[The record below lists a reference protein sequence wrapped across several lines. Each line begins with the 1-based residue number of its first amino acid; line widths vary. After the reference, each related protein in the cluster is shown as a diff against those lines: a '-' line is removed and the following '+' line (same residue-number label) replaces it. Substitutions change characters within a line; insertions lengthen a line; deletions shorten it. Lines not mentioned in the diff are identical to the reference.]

1 MSTSLLYHGF
11 KVSGVKY
18 KRTRYSAGEMI
29 IDTEPKQETLKCATC
44 HSSNVIFRGKKI
56 REFRALPIGSKP
68 VKITFPVQRL
78 ECHECGE
85 LRQAKIPF
93 ADPHQRFTRSF
104 GRFVLEL
111 CQHMT
116 MFDVAKHLQISW
128 DTVKTIQKRELKKR
142 YHKPKLKHLKQIA
155 IDEIAIGKGYKYV
168 TLVLDLQSGAVV
180 YVGEGKGS
188 EALEPFWKRLKG
200 SRAKIQAVAMDMSP
214 AYIKAV
220 SKHLPKAKIVFD
232 HFHVMQLFNK
242 NLTIIRRELYSKT
255 KDQSERAV
263 LKGTRWLL
271 LKNREN
277 LNLEKNEHERL
288 EEALKLNEPL
298 AKAYYLK
305 DSLREFWQC
314 TTRQEAERHLK
325 EWIAEA
331 KSSGIRQ
338 LYGVA
343 KTLEKHWDGL
353 INYYFYP
360 ISTGPLEG
368 INNKIKTMTRQAYGF
383 RDYEFFKIK
392 IFSLHQSKY
401 ALVG

>member
-11 KVSGVKY
+11 KATGLVHKS
-18 KRTRYSAGEMI
+18 TRFIGGEII
-29 IDTEPKQETLKCATC
+29 IDTEPKQETLMCATC
-44 HSSNVIFRGKKI
+44 RSSKVIFRGKKM
-56 REFRALPIGSKP
+56 REFRTLPIGSKS

-78 ECHECGE
+78 ECRECGE
-85 LRQAKIPF
+85 LRQAKVPF
-93 ADPHQRFTRSF
+93 ADPHQRYTRSF
-104 GRFVLEL
+104 GHYVLEL
-111 CQHMT
+111 CQYMT
-116 MFDVAKHLQISW
+116 MLDVAKHLNISW
-128 DTVKTIQKRELKKR
+128 DTVKTIQKRKLKKCYR
-142 YHKPKLKHLKQIA
+142 KPKLKHLKQIA
-155 IDEIAIGKGYKYV
+155 IDEIAIGKGHKYM

-214 AYIKAV
+214 AYIKAI
-220 SKHLPKAKIVFD
+220 SKHLPKAKIIFD
-232 HFHVMQLFNK
+232 RFHVMQLFNK

-277 LNLEKNEHERL
+277 LDSEKNEHERL

-343 KTLEKHWDGL
+343 MTLEKHWDGL

-368 INNKIKTMTRQAYGF
+368 VNNKIKTMKRQAYGF
-383 RDYEFFKIK
+383 RDYEFFKLK